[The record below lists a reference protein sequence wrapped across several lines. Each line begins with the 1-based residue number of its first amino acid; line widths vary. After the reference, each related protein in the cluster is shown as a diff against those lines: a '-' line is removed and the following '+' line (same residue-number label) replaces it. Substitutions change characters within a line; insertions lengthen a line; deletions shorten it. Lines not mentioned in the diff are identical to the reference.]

1 MDYFHRHDGELY
13 CEDLPLIEVARRFGT
28 PLYVYSRRTFVEHY
42 EKLDLAFAD
51 VPHAIC
57 YSVKANGNLAILQT
71 LRALGC
77 GADVVSGGELH
88 RALLAGIPPGRIV
101 YSGVGK
107 TAPELVQAIEAGIRC
122 INVENVDELRVL
134 SDIATRLG
142 RVQACALRVNPGV
155 DPHTHEYLTTGR
167 SENKF
172 GIPLAEVPVA
182 AGIAARLGGVR
193 LVGVDFHIGSQI
205 LSSAPYQAALSQARA
220 LVRDLRRL
228 GFEIQHIDIGGGL
241 AVRYD
246 HERPMSADEFHDGI
260 IHLVRDLSLELVL
273 EPGRFIIGPAGVL
286 LAEVQF
292 VKEADGRRF
301 VILDAGMNDLI
312 RPALYG
318 AVHRIE
324 PVVLSGD
331 AGPASPADVV
341 GPVCESGDFLGKER
355 ALPPLRR
362 GDLVAVMTA
371 GAYGSA
377 MSSTYN
383 QRPRAAE
390 VLVSGANVS
399 LVRRRETYDDLVRL
413 ES

>member
-1 MDYFHRHDGELY
+1 MDYFHRVDGDLF
-13 CEDLPLIEVARRFGT
+13 CEDLPVADLAARFGT

-42 EKLDLAFAD
+42 EKLDRAFAD

-57 YSVKANGNLAILQT
+57 YSVKANGNLGVLRT
-71 LRALGC
+71 LASLGC

-88 RALLAGIPPGRIV
+88 RALLAGIPPERIV

-107 TAPELVQAIEAGIRC
+107 TGAELAAAVDAGIRAV
-122 INVENVDELRVL
+122 NVENVEELRVL
-134 SDIATRLG
+134 SEIATGMG
-142 RVQACALRVNPGV
+142 RVQPCALRVNPDV

-172 GIPLAEVPVA
+172 GIPLAEVGAA
-182 AGIAARLGGVR
+182 AGLAATLPAVP
-193 LVGVDFHIGSQI
+193 LVGLDFHIGSQI
-205 LSSAPYQAALSQARA
+205 LSHVPYQAALRQARE
-220 LVRDLRRL
+220 VVEDLRRR
-228 GFEIQHIDIGGGL
+228 GFEIRHLDIGGGL

-246 HERPMSADEFHDGI
+246 HERPMTADEFHDGI
-260 IHLVRDLSLELVL
+260 IDLVRDLSLALIL

-286 LAEVQF
+286 VAEVLF
-292 VKEADGRRF
+292 VKEAGGKRF

-312 RPALYG
+312 RPALYD

-324 PVVLSGD
+324 PVRRADGD
-331 AGPASPADVV
+331 AAPADVV
-341 GPVCESGDFLGKER
+341 GPVCESGDFLGRDR
-355 ALPPLRR
+355 ALPAVRR

-371 GAYGSA
+371 GAYGAA
-377 MSSTYN
+377 MSSNYN

-390 VLVSGANVS
+390 VLVYGADATI
-399 LVRRRETYDDLVRL
+399 VRRRETYEDLVRL